1 MGDTIRIMSLASNIN
16 RSRYTLRSYLKDEW
30 DVSTIT
36 AYSDKDIEAMYNTKV
51 PQTKSLISFGN
62 ATPCNFSLQNLKVP
76 SHRLHVV
83 YYNFG
88 ELTGPPT
95 KITKTCGDKLTNL
108 YIDEIVAPEDSLL
121 VILQVPITDN
131 IQKSIEDM
139 YLNGQEELKAMQLS
153 DEITTENESNGDD
166 KYSLRHFRCIHAFSL
181 DHLLYDLRD
190 HEKVPKHENNRQG
203 SAIDH
208 ILADCNATISQL
220 PVIQRT
226 DIQARI
232 MRMAPGDV
240 CKITRDSTVGQVVAY
255 RVCL

>member
-1 MGDTIRIMSLASNIN
+1 MIYTIRNMSLASYIN
-16 RSRYTLRSYLKDEW
+16 KSRETLRAYLKDEW
-30 DVSTIT
+30 DVSTIS
-36 AYSDKDIEAMYNTKV
+36 AYSDRDIEVMYNTKV
-51 PQTKSLISFGN
+51 PHTKNLISFGN

-76 SHRLHVV
+76 SHRLHIV

-108 YIDEIVAPEDSLL
+108 YIDEIIAPDDSLL
-121 VILQVPITDN
+121 VIFQVPITDN

-139 YLNGQEELKAMQLS
+139 YLNGQEELKLIKLS
-153 DEITTENESNGDD
+153 DEITTENESHDEG
-166 KYSLRHFRCIHAFSL
+166 YSLRYFRSIHAFSL
-181 DHLLYDLRD
+181 DHLLYDLRN
-190 HEKVPKHENNRQG
+190 HEKVPKHENYRLK
-203 SAIDH
+203 SEIRP
-208 ILADCNATISQL
+208 ILSNCNATISQL

-255 RVCL
+255 RVCR